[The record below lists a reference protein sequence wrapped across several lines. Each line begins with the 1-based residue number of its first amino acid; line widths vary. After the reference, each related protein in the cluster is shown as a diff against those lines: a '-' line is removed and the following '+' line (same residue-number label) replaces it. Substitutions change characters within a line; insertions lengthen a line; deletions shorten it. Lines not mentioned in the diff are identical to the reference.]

1 MSGHSKWSSIKH
13 KKGAADAKRGQL
25 FTKLSRAIIVAARE
39 GGPDPAGNLSLQ
51 NAIEKARSYSMPK
64 DNIER
69 AIAKGSG
76 ADADAAAFE
85 TVVYEGYGPDGVAV
99 LVEALTDNRNRTASD
114 VRHTFAKNG
123 GNLGTT
129 GAVAWLFERRG
140 VVVVDAETTDEDEL
154 MLAAADGGA
163 DDVEQDGSVFQVTS
177 APDRLA
183 AVREAIEAA
192 GIAVESAELSMVPK
206 TTVEV
211 AAEASAKKLVR
222 LIEALEENDDVQGV
236 YANFDIPE
244 QVLEAVTS

>member
-25 FTKLSRAIIVAARE
+25 FTKLSRAIIVAAKE
-39 GGPDPAGNLSLQ
+39 GGPDPAANLSLQ
-51 NAIEKARSYSMPK
+51 NAIEKAKSYSMPK

-123 GNLGTT
+123 GNLGTS

-140 VVVVDAETTDEDEL
+140 VVVVDAETADEDEL

>member
-25 FTKLSRAIIVAARE
+25 FTKLSRAIIVAAKD
-39 GGPDPAGNLSLQ
+39 GGPDPAANLALQ
-51 NAIEKARSYSMPK
+51 NAIEKAKSYSMPK

-69 AIAKGSG
+69 AIARGSG
-76 ADADAAAFE
+76 ADTDAAAFE

-123 GNLGTT
+123 GNLGTS

-140 VVVVDAETTDEDEL
+140 VVVVDAEAVDEEEL
-154 MLAAADGGA
+154 TLAAADGGA
-163 DDVEQDGSVFQVTS
+163 DDVERDGSSFVISS
-177 APDRLA
+177 APESLA
-183 AVREAIEAA
+183 AVREAVRAA
-192 GIAVESAELSMVPK
+192 GIEIQSAELTMIPR

-211 AAEASAKKLVR
+211 AEEGSARKLIR
-222 LIEALEENDDVQGV
+222 LIEALEDNDDV
-236 YANFDIPE
+236 
-244 QVLEAVTS
+244 